1 MEQSPPSND
10 LFFSE
15 TSFSSM
21 KLTSMTILSLHK
33 QSFTIATEVQSKC
46 IPVAIKGKNIM
57 CTAKTGSGKTLAFL
71 IPSLEMLIH
80 TKFSQHQGVGVLII
94 TPTRELALQTY
105 DVASKLLY
113 PCKKTCA
120 VIIGGGYRK
129 KEAKQL
135 IKGVNLLIATPG
147 RLLDHLNHTNGFNC
161 DNLCMLIIDE
171 ADAILKN
178 GFEDEMKEI
187 LKILPNERQTL
198 LFSAT
203 LNKKVENLNTLSMN
217 SEPVY
222 IKSYNKSINEAPT
235 LDKLDQGYIKLTAD
249 KKFSFLYTF
258 IKKNMNKKIMIFF
271 ASCSEVQFYSY
282 LLNYV
287 GIKVKDIHGD
297 LKQVKRE
304 NIFREFF
311 NMKNGILL
319 CTDIAQRGLDFPQV
333 DWIIQYDIPL
343 SPDEYLHRVGRTARG
358 PNGYGKSLLM
368 VLENEIDIVEQLIQR
383 KIQMKEYEFK
393 ENKLMNIEKELDVLV
408 TSNPALE
415 SMAINSYK
423 SYIFVSDIFYF

>member
-1 MEQSPPSND
+1 MENSPSSND
-10 LFFSE
+10 LFFSQ

-21 KLTSMTILSLHK
+21 NLTSITTSSLHK

-46 IPVAIKGKNIM
+46 IPIAMKGKNIM

-71 IPSLEMLIH
+71 IPSLEMLIR
-80 TKFSQHQGVGVLII
+80 TEFSQHQGVGVLII

-105 DVASKLLY
+105 DVASKLIY
-113 PCKKTCA
+113 PSKKTCA

-147 RLLDHLNHTNGFNC
+147 RLLDHLTHTNGFNC

-187 LKILPNERQTL
+187 LKILPEERQTL

-222 IKSYNKSINEAPT
+222 IKLYNKSINEAPT
-235 LDKLDQGYIKLTAD
+235 LDKLDQGYIILTAD

-258 IKKNMNKKIMIFF
+258 IKKNMNKKMMIFF

-297 LKQVKRE
+297 LKQGKRE

-415 SMAINSYK
+415 SLAINAYK
-423 SYIFVSDIFYF
+423 SYIFVSNIVYF

>member
-1 MEQSPPSND
+1 
-10 LFFSE
+10 
-15 TSFSSM
+15 
-21 KLTSMTILSLHK
+21 
-33 QSFTIATEVQSKC
+33 
-46 IPVAIKGKNIM
+46 
-57 CTAKTGSGKTLAFL
+57 
-71 IPSLEMLIH
+71 
-80 TKFSQHQGVGVLII
+80 
-94 TPTRELALQTY
+94 
-105 DVASKLLY
+105 
-113 PCKKTCA
+113 
-120 VIIGGGYRK
+120 
-129 KEAKQL
+129 
-135 IKGVNLLIATPG
+135 
-147 RLLDHLNHTNGFNC
+147 
-161 DNLCMLIIDE
+161 
-171 ADAILKN
+171 
-178 GFEDEMKEI
+178 
-187 LKILPNERQTL
+187 
-198 LFSAT
+198 
-203 LNKKVENLNTLSMN
+203 
-217 SEPVY
+217 
-222 IKSYNKSINEAPT
+222 
-235 LDKLDQGYIKLTAD
+235 
-249 KKFSFLYTF
+249 
-258 IKKNMNKKIMIFF
+258 MNKKIMIFF

-393 ENKLMNIEKELDVLV
+393 ENKLMNIEKELDILV
-408 TSNPALE
+408 SSNPALE
-415 SMAINSYK
+415 SMAINAYK